1 MRHVQLADGTVF
13 EIYRCGAAQGV
24 LWIGIQN
31 VSVNDAAEAFSD
43 PENTQQ
49 IISYFDGDDRMEEQ
63 FDGYTELIRARQDDY
78 GVLVALRKE

>member
-1 MRHVQLADGTVF
+1 MRHVRLFDGTEF
-13 EIYRCGAAQGV
+13 EIYRCGAADGV
-24 LWIGIQN
+24 LWIGLKN

-63 FDGYTELIRARQDDY
+63 YDGYTELIRARQDDY

>member
-1 MRHVQLADGTVF
+1 MRHLRLANGAEF
-13 EIYRCGAAQGV
+13 EIYRCGEADGV
-24 LWIGIQN
+24 LWIGLKN

-49 IISYFDGDDRMEEQ
+49 IISYFDGDDRMEVQ
-63 FDGYTELIRARQDDY
+63 YDGYTELYIARQDGI